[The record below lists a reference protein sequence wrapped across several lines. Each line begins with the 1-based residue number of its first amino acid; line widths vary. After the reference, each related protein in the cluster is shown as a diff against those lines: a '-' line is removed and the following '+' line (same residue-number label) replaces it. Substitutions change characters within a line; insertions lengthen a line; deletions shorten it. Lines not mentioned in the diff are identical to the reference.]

1 MQVCIFRLR
10 FTLFLRNQLVLSMK
24 TNKNNRTNKEI
35 VEITSTLLATNKEL
49 WEPIY
54 ARYADSVI
62 RNHEKYGKH
71 ARCFK
76 VDSPLFVYSSLGKV
90 MSDSNTS
97 LFDLRFAG
105 QSVGMLRVNKENKVK
120 LIVSGK
126 QAQYAKDHFH
136 FESSK
141 ELKGVDWK
149 TDKDANSFRLFYY
162 DQKSTEQIAI
172 KSEEHRI
179 ESFMLRE
186 FSKQTRKQEK
196 KLCNIQPIRLGGKFF
211 QLTTPLAGSSHE
223 PIFSINDK
231 NGATGGGID
240 ILARAKHAPF
250 KSRIAIIEL
259 KDENNPNEPQ
269 ELVMQQA
276 LIYATFI
283 AFLLRS
289 CSGDNWWNIFR
300 ENFKKRSIVPSHL
313 DLDLVSLMPE
323 GLSKEGDLSTI
334 ELEGLNTTLHLYTLY
349 YNKDENGNPKE
360 FSGTLK
366 EALLP

>member
-1 MQVCIFRLR
+1 
-10 FTLFLRNQLVLSMK
+10 
-24 TNKNNRTNKEI
+24 
-35 VEITSTLLATNKEL
+35 
-49 WEPIY
+49 
-54 ARYADSVI
+54 
-62 RNHEKYGKH
+62 
-71 ARCFK
+71 
-76 VDSPLFVYSSLGKV
+76 
-90 MSDSNTS
+90 

-105 QSVGMLRVNKENKVK
+105 QSVGMLRVNKENQVK
-120 LIVSGK
+120 LLVSDK

-141 ELKGVDWK
+141 ELKGKGADWR

-179 ESFMLRE
+179 ENFMLSE

-211 QLTTPLAGSSHE
+211 QLTTPLAGSTHE
-223 PIFSINDK
+223 PSFSINEK

-240 ILARAKHAPF
+240 ILARVKHAPF

-283 AFLLRS
+283 AHLLRS
-289 CSGDNWWNIFR
+289 KSGEKWWRIFR
-300 ENFKKRSIVPSHL
+300 ENYNEGIIPTHL
-313 DLDLVSLMPE
+313 NLDVVSLMPK
-323 GLSKEGDLSTI
+323 GISSEGDLTTI
-334 ELEGLNTTLHLYTLY
+334 ELEELNTSLNLYTLY
-349 YNKDENGNPKE
+349 YTTDNEGNPKE

>member
-1 MQVCIFRLR
+1 M
-10 FTLFLRNQLVLSMK
+10 
-24 TNKNNRTNKEI
+24 TNEKI

-90 MSDSNTS
+90 MSDSTTS

-105 QSVGMLRVNKENKVK
+105 QSVGMLRVDKKKQVK
-120 LIVSGK
+120 LIVSDK

-141 ELKGVDWK
+141 ELKGEGADWK
-149 TDKDANSFRLFYY
+149 ADKDANSFRLFYY
-162 DQKSTEQIAI
+162 DQKSTDQIAI

-179 ESFMLRE
+179 ESFMLSE

-211 QLTTPLAGSSHE
+211 QLTTPLVGSTHE
-223 PIFSINDK
+223 PRFSINEK